1 MSQYELQINGGINLS
16 DYADI
21 YEYINL
27 IGHEDR
33 FTITMDRVD
42 KQNAEVIC
50 SMLQNKDFSI
60 IDKGQKKN
68 GKSYITAFRN
78 K

>member
-21 YEYINL
+21 YEYIKL
-27 IGHEDR
+27 IGQEDR

-42 KQNAEVIC
+42 NENEQVIC
-50 SMLQNKDFSI
+50 SMLKNKDFSI
-60 IDKGQKKN
+60 IDRGQNKY
-68 GKSYITAFRN
+68 GKSYITAFKN